1 MMTDKIE
8 GNGVKLS
15 IGPNMIKL
23 VLALAVLVAV
33 LMGDTAAIPNF

>member
-1 MMTDKIE
+1 MTDKIE

-23 VLALAVLVAV
+23 VLAFAVLVAV
-33 LMGDTAAIPNF
+33 LMGDTGAIPSF

>member
-1 MMTDKIE
+1 MMSDKIE

-23 VLALAVLVAV
+23 VLALAVLIAV
-33 LMGDTAAIPNF
+33 LMGDTAAIPSF

>member
-1 MMTDKIE
+1 MTDKIE

-33 LMGDTAAIPNF
+33 LMGDTGAIPSF

>member
-1 MMTDKIE
+1 MSDKIE

-33 LMGDTAAIPNF
+33 LMGDTGAIPSF

>member
-1 MMTDKIE
+1 MTDKIE

-23 VLALAVLVAV
+23 VLALAVLIAV
-33 LMGDTAAIPNF
+33 LMGDTGAIPSF

>member
-1 MMTDKIE
+1 MMSDKIE
-8 GNGVKLS
+8 RNGLKIA

-33 LMGDTAAIPNF
+33 LMGDTAAIPSF

>member
-1 MMTDKIE
+1 MSDKIE

-23 VLALAVLVAV
+23 VLALAVLIAV
-33 LMGDTAAIPNF
+33 LMGDTAAIPSF

>member
-1 MMTDKIE
+1 MTDKIE
-8 GNGVKLS
+8 GNGLKLS

-33 LMGDTAAIPNF
+33 LMGDTGAIPSF

>member
-1 MMTDKIE
+1 MMSDKIE

-33 LMGDTAAIPNF
+33 LMGDTGAIPSF

>member
-33 LMGDTAAIPNF
+33 LMGDTGAIPSF

>member
-1 MMTDKIE
+1 MSDKIE

-23 VLALAVLVAV
+23 VLALAVLIAV
-33 LMGDTAAIPNF
+33 LMGDTGAIPSF

>member
-1 MMTDKIE
+1 MMSDKVE
-8 GNGVKLS
+8 GNGVKIS

>member
-1 MMTDKIE
+1 MSDKIE
-8 GNGVKLS
+8 GNGVKLT

-23 VLALAVLVAV
+23 VLALAVLIAV